1 MLRQTMASSSSSS
14 KFAPSPL
21 ARLIRSHI
29 ISADPS
35 TLSAGPSSASTS
47 TSTSTTEASP
57 DSPFV
62 AGPIHLTIDNPFAS
76 RRLSLRTQA
85 DLVKS
90 FPPSW
95 LPPSRKNPSGSR
107 TIEYDQDG
115 VVVHWTGG
123 NLSKQKQVV
132 IPNKQPSG
140 IRPSDKKVGDFR
152 GRKVDRVAKDRRAE
166 TEARL
171 EGMDK
176 RIEDWRQVS
185 RRFVSGSGSGFVG

>member
-1 MLRQTMASSSSSS
+1 MSPSSSSSDVV
-14 KFAPSPL
+14 P
-21 ARLIRSHI
+21 
-29 ISADPS
+29 
-35 TLSAGPSSASTS
+35 
-47 TSTSTTEASP
+47 
-57 DSPFV
+57 
-62 AGPIHLTIDNPFAS
+62 GPIHLTIPNPFAS
-76 RRLSLRTQA
+76 RRISLRTQA

-90 FPPSW
+90 FPASW

-107 TIEYDQDG
+107 TTSYDQDG

-123 NLSKQKQVV
+123 NLSERKHVV

-140 IRPSDKKVGDFR
+140 IRPSDKKIGDFR
-152 GRKVDRVAKDRRAE
+152 GNKVDRVAKDRRVE

-185 RRFVSGSGSGFVG
+185 RVSCRGPGWSHVG